1 MLERRGIIVY
11 FNPAELPLLKETVHG
26 GPPGFWE
33 MQPEKGISDDH
44 GAMSSPAGAVKCMDG
59 RLPEFLGVG
68 VQKGGT
74 TTLQAMLQEHPGVFL
89 PPAKELHFFS
99 LHYGEGEEW
108 YRQQFAAMQPG
119 QRCGE
124 ITPYYL
130 FHPEAPAR
138 IQRLLPAVR
147 LIVLLRDPVE
157 RCLSGLFHS
166 RRLGLEP
173 LQVEEALKAEAGRL
187 EGAEAVLAAVDGS
200 HLSHQVHSYL
210 SRSRYEQQ
218 LMRYEQLFP
227 REQLLLL
234 RSEDLFQNPEGSW
247 QQVLAF
253 LELAECALPRGVG
266 RLNAGAGEAEHLD
279 PALVQMLRQQL
290 NPTYEAM
297 ERQYGLQW

>member
-1 MLERRGIIVY
+1 
-11 FNPAELPLLKETVHG
+11 
-26 GPPGFWE
+26 
-33 MQPEKGISDDH
+33 
-44 GAMSSPAGAVKCMDG
+44 MDG
-59 RLPEFLGVG
+59 RLPDFLGVG

-89 PPAKELHFFS
+89 PPAKELQFFS
-99 LHYGEGEEW
+99 LHYGEGEGW
-108 YRQQFAAMQPG
+108 YRQQFVAAQPG

-138 IQRLLPAVR
+138 IRRMLPAAR
-147 LIVLLRDPVE
+147 LIVLLRDPVQ

-173 LQVEEALKAEAGRL
+173 LHVEQALEAEPGRL
-187 EGAEAVLAAVDGS
+187 VGAEAVLVANDGR

-234 RSEDLFQNPEGSW
+234 RSEDLFGNPEGLW
-247 QQVLAF
+247 QRVLAYLQ
-253 LELAECALPRGVG
+253 LEDWPLPHEVG
-266 RLNAGAGEAEHLD
+266 RLNAGAGEAKHLD
-279 PALVQMLRQQL
+279 PALVQRLRRQL
-290 NPTYEAM
+290 APTYEAM
-297 ERQYGLQW
+297 ERRYGLQW

>member
-1 MLERRGIIVY
+1 
-11 FNPAELPLLKETVHG
+11 
-26 GPPGFWE
+26 
-33 MQPEKGISDDH
+33 
-44 GAMSSPAGAVKCMDG
+44 MDG
-59 RLPEFLGVG
+59 RLPDFLGVG

-99 LHYGEGEEW
+99 LHYGEGEKW
-108 YRQQFAAMQPG
+108 YRQQFVAAQPE

-138 IQRLLPAVR
+138 IRRLLPAAR
-147 LIVLLRDPVE
+147 LIVLLRDPVQ

-173 LQVEEALKAEAGRL
+173 LKVEQALEAEPGRL
-187 EGAEAVLAAVDGS
+187 AGAEAVLAASDGR

-218 LMRYEQLFP
+218 LMRYEQLFA

-234 RSEDLFQNPEGSW
+234 RSEDLFQNPEGLW

-253 LELAECALPRGVG
+253 LELEQRALPNGVG
-266 RLNAGAGEAEHLD
+266 RLNAGVGEAEHLES
-279 PALVQMLRQQL
+279 ALVQMLRREL
-290 NPTYEAM
+290 APTYVA
-297 ERQYGLQW
+297 RALPCGLK